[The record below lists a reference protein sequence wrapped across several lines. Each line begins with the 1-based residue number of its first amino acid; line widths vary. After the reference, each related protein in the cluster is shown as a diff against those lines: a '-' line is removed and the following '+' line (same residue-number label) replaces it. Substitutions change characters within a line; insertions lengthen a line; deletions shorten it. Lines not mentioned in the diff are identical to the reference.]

1 MLLRSRLVN
10 TNPKFLAE
18 DTKAF
23 SSGDWAWYSNF
34 PVKKKQ
40 KCHKF
45 EKEAFSEKNN
55 TIS

>member
-34 PVKKKQ
+34 PVKKQ
-40 KCHKF
+40 KFHKF